1 MCVARD
7 CDDWVFNYPVNASTI
22 FVDAEG
28 WFPIISVTPRKGA
41 DTVIAETTI
50 LVADDDELLREL
62 LEHRLRANGYNVI
75 AASDGQEALDMARSH
90 HPDLLVLDAMMPA
103 LDGFAVLNALQ
114 EDNELKALPV
124 LMLTALRGEQDIV
137 SALDQGASDYIVK
150 PFLPDELI
158 SRISRILK
166 KRADQ

>member
-1 MCVARD
+1 
-7 CDDWVFNYPVNASTI
+7 
-22 FVDAEG
+22 
-28 WFPIISVTPRKGA
+28 
-41 DTVIAETTI
+41 
-50 LVADDDELLREL
+50 
-62 LEHRLRANGYNVI
+62 
-75 AASDGQEALDMARSH
+75 MARSH

-137 SALDQGASDYIVK
+137 TALDQGASDYIVK

>member
-1 MCVARD
+1 M
-7 CDDWVFNYPVNASTI
+7 
-22 FVDAEG
+22 
-28 WFPIISVTPRKGA
+28 
-41 DTVIAETTI
+41 IAETTI
-50 LVADDDELLREL
+50 LVADDDELLRAL